1 MKKRWTA
8 LFLCLCLLF
17 TLFPV
22 SAYAEEGWTS
32 GVTPPK

>member
-8 LFLCLCLLF
+8 LFLCLCLMF

-22 SAYAEEGWTS
+22 AAYAEEGWTS
-32 GVTPPK
+32 GVTPPQ